1 MSQILTPVF
10 WQTLYQEALQGA
22 AARGMKIL
30 VIILVYWVAR
40 QVLFRVIDLSLSR
53 VALGRARPS
62 EAEAERVNRL
72 RTMQGLVK
80 SIVAYLL
87 TFVLA
92 VMVLDALG
100 VNVNGIIATA
110 GIGGIAIG
118 IGANKLTRDMLSGF
132 FLIIEDQFAVGDY
145 VTIGTASGVVEEM
158 SMRVTRLRDDQGR
171 IWMLSNGDIS
181 TVINHSRTQVESY
194 VDVGIAS
201 SADLQRAAEA
211 INQTGEELLREEGS
225 LLKGAPR
232 VLGVSAL
239 DAAKIVLRV
248 EVLADPQN
256 LPAAQMRVR
265 EAVHLRLRQEGI
277 PPG

>member
-1 MSQILTPVF
+1 MSRILTPAF
-10 WQTLYQEALQGA
+10 WQTLYQDALQGA

-30 VIILVYWVAR
+30 VIVLVYWMAR
-40 QVLFRVIDLSLSR
+40 QLLFRVIDLSLSR
-53 VALGRARPS
+53 VALGRARPA
-62 EAEAERVNRL
+62 EAEEERVNRL
-72 RTMQGLVK
+72 RTLQGLVK

-100 VNVNGIIATA
+100 VNVSGIIATA
-110 GIGGIAIG
+110 GIGGSAIG

-225 LLKGAPR
+225 LLKDAPR
-232 VLGVSAL
+232 VLGVSAF

>member
-1 MSQILTPVF
+1 MSRILTPAF

-22 AARGMKIL
+22 ATRGVKIL
-30 VIILVYWVAR
+30 IIILLYWVAR

-53 VALGRARPS
+53 VAMRRARPA

-72 RTMQGLVK
+72 RTMQGLVR

-87 TFVLA
+87 IFVLV
-92 VMVLDALG
+92 VMILDALG
-100 VNVNGIIATA
+100 VNVTGIIATA
-110 GIGGIAIG
+110 GVGGIAIG
-118 IGANKLTRDMLSGF
+118 IGANKLTRDMISGF

-145 VTIGTASGVVEEM
+145 VTIGAASGVVEEI

-171 IWMLSNGDIS
+171 IWTLSNGDIS
-181 TVINHSRTQVESY
+181 TVINHSRTQVEGY

-201 SADLQRAAEA
+201 SADMQRAVEA
-211 INQTGEELLREEGS
+211 INQMGQELLREES
-225 LLKGAPR
+225 ALLKGAPR
-232 VLGVSAL
+232 VLGVPGF
-239 DAAKIVLRV
+239 DAAKITLRV
-248 EVLADPQN
+248 EVLADPKN
-256 LPAAQMRVR
+256 LPSAQMRVR

>member
-1 MSQILTPVF
+1 MSWILTPAF
-10 WQTLYQEALQGA
+10 WQTLYQDALQGA

-30 VIILVYWVAR
+30 VIVLVYWMAR
-40 QVLFRVIDLSLSR
+40 QLLFRVIDLSLSR
-53 VALGRARPS
+53 VALGRARPA
-62 EAEAERVNRL
+62 EAEEERVNRL
-72 RTMQGLVK
+72 RTLQGLVK

-100 VNVNGIIATA
+100 VNVSGIIATA

-232 VLGVSAL
+232 VLGVSAF

>member
-1 MSQILTPVF
+1 MSQILTPAF
-10 WQTLYQEALQGA
+10 WQTLYQDALQGA

-30 VIILVYWVAR
+30 IIVLVYWMAR

-53 VALGRARPS
+53 ATLGRARPS
-62 EAEAERVNRL
+62 EAEEERVNRL
-72 RTMQGLVK
+72 RTLQGLVK

-100 VNVNGIIATA
+100 VNVSGIIATA

-132 FLIIEDQFAVGDY
+132 FLIVEDQFAVGDY
-145 VTIGTASGVVEEM
+145 VTIGAASGVVEEM

-171 IWMLSNGDIS
+171 IWILSNGDIS

-194 VDVGIAS
+194 VEVGIAS
-201 SADLQRAAEA
+201 SADLHRAAEA
-211 INQTGEELLREEGS
+211 INQTGEELLRAESS
-225 LLKGAPR
+225 LLKSAPR
-232 VLGVSAL
+232 ALGVSAF
-239 DAAKIVLRV
+239 DAAKITLRV

-256 LPAAQMRVR
+256 LLLAQMRVR